1 MTNATRDGSLTWPSA
16 AVRAWFTRQHNGGAR
31 GPIQRTARRRL
42 RSDPPESGRL
52 PDRAQ
57 LPGTVQTAPV
67 SAPDTSAAYLA
78 IAPVV

>member
-1 MTNATRDGSLTWPSA
+1 MTNATREGSLNWPSA

-31 GPIQRTARRRL
+31 ARFRAPRAAVWAQTRRR
-42 RSDPPESGRL
+42 PEGCRTR
-52 PDRAQ
+52 DQ